1 MSKDTISKIIFVV
14 AIIICIILLLLP
26 SPKHSAPIKVIEPKI
41 PEKFIKNFSA
51 KVPASSENTVL
62 NPIKLETNYNN
73 FVNSSNKTPI
83 LLGEYENNI
92 KTPVN
97 LKIREISDN
106 TYIFSTKYNN
116 EQYYL
121 GYSPDGNKDKD
132 IDLEKGQIY
141 WTKNKEEQIPFFRND
156 KNILFFQDLQLY
168 FKWMGNDPNNRQID
182 FGIFIFR
189 NKNEVINDP
198 NIVTY
203 IFDVKV

>member
-1 MSKDTISKIIFVV
+1 MSNDTIPKVIFVV
-14 AIIICIILLLLP
+14 AIIICIIILLLLKP
-26 SPKHSAPIKVIEPKI
+26 SAPSINPEPKT
-41 PEKFIKNFSA
+41 PEKFIKNFNS
-51 KVPASSENTVL
+51 KVQSSSENTKL
-62 NPIKLETNYNN
+62 NKIKLETNYNN
-73 FVNSSNKTPI
+73 FINSANQTPI
-83 LLGEYENNI
+83 LIGNYSNNI
-92 KTPVN
+92 EIPVN
-97 LKIREISDN
+97 LKIKEIADN

-116 EQYYL
+116 EKYYL
-121 GYSPDGNKDKD
+121 TFSRN
-132 IDLEKGQIY
+132 IDSKQNLEKGQLY

-182 FGIFIFR
+182 FGIFILR